1 LNFGRS
7 SIGLAAEQ
15 YCVKGHPAI
24 SCTYKRFRAD
34 MPFICPEFGTPPQRM
49 SFPRYLMP
57 AGKVP
62 EH

>member
-1 LNFGRS
+1 
-7 SIGLAAEQ
+7 LAAEQ